1 MMNGWQHHIAELA
14 QKDPIVAGVFLLLAA
29 MSLLSWLIGFCKL
42 AGWLLERHH
51 LQRFLRRHTDRLF
64 GTELPAP
71 EQGNGQVRWILQQLQ
86 QLKRELDELITD
98 DPEAPLQTGVQQI
111 LERNRLQMEAGLS
124 TLASIG
130 SAAPFVGLFGTVWG
144 IYLALDNISRQQSV
158 SITVVAGPM
167 GEALLATAA
176 GLFAAIPAVL
186 AYNAFLRLNRIQA
199 QSVRHLVERLQ
210 FACLPV
216 VTATPKED

>member
-1 MMNGWQHHIAELA
+1 MMHEWQHHIAELA
-14 QKDPIVAGVFLLLAA
+14 QQDPIVAGVFLLLAA

-42 AGWLLERHH
+42 AGWLLERLH
-51 LQRFLRRHTDRLF
+51 LQRFLRQHGGRLF
-64 GTELPAP
+64 GTVLPAP
-71 EQGNGQVRWILQQLQ
+71 EQGNGQVRVILQQLQ
-86 QLKRELDELITD
+86 QLKSELDELITD
-98 DPEAPLQTGVQQI
+98 HREAPLQTGVQQI

-144 IYLALDNISRQQSV
+144 IYLALDSISQQQSA

-186 AYNAFLRLNRIQA
+186 AYNAFLRLNRIHA

-210 FACLPV
+210 FACLP
-216 VTATPKED
+216 ATPPAAKEG